1 MSADEI
7 QDIIALLDKKLIN
20 PELPAPLYHQL
31 YKLLHDAIIE
41 GVIPNGAKMP
51 TEKKL
56 AAAFDVSHITAR
68 RAMDELA
75 LKGMVLR
82 QRGRG
87 SFVDHH
93 FHPDPIHAP
102 LKRLMRSLEHNGSET
117 TTKVLSK
124 DFTAPPEKISSL
136 FKIETDDEL
145 FFMIRIRL
153 DEGVAFAH
161 YTSWTRGLDPDLTI
175 EEIENT
181 PRIKLFSDQNIEVVR
196 MDHTIS
202 ATAASPEVAEAL
214 KVEVG
219 KPLMKLEHIFF
230 DSNDN
235 VQDVITGLYNSDR
248 FLYQQES
255 LLD

>member
-1 MSADEI
+1 MAADDI
-7 QDIIALLDKKLIN
+7 QDIIELLDKKLIN

-31 YKLLHDAIIE
+31 YKVLHDAIAE
-41 GVIPNGAKMP
+41 GVIPNGVKMP

-75 LKGMVLR
+75 LKGMVIR

-93 FHPDPIHAP
+93 YHPDPIHSP
-102 LKRLMRSLEHNGSET
+102 LKQLMLTLEHNGSET

-124 DFTAPPEKISSL
+124 ASITPPEKIATL
-136 FKIETDDEL
+136 FNIENDQQL
-145 FFMIRIRL
+145 FFMVRIRL
-153 DEGVAFAH
+153 DEGIAFAH
-161 YTSWTRGLDPDLTI
+161 YTSWTRGLDPDLSK

-181 PRIKLFSDQNIEVVR
+181 PRIKLFADQGIEVVR

-202 ATAASPEVAEAL
+202 ATAASPDVANAL
-214 KVEVG
+214 DVEVG
-219 KPLMKLEHIFF
+219 KPLMKLQHVFF
-230 DSNDN
+230 DSHDN